1 MSVWAPTRVRGG
13 THVGFER
20 LNATGFETSERE
32 GLFKGMPGKEKAAC
46 NWSNEY
52 KQMRGD
58 IMLKR
63 MLELVPSYID
73 EKLSEIQKMGR
84 VGQYSMYCRM

>member
-1 MSVWAPTRVRGG
+1 M
-13 THVGFER
+13 
-20 LNATGFETSERE
+20 SERE
-32 GLFKGMPGKEKAAC
+32 GLFKGVLGEEKAAC

-63 MLELVPSYID
+63 MLELVPLYID
-73 EKLSEIQKMGR
+73 EALSEIQ
-84 VGQYSMYCRM
+84 SMEGMDNIV